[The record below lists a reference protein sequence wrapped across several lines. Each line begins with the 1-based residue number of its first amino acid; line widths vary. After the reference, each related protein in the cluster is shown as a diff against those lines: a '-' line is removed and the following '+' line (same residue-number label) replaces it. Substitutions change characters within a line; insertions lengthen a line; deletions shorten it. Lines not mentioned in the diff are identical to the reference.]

1 MSLTIFQKNRKATR
15 IGIIMLAL
23 IVIAGGGYFVYQKF
37 IYKAPVQAAAETLQT
52 TTARQGDIELSAS
65 GTGSYIAAATA
76 SIGFDTSGQIVEM
89 NAVIGNKVE
98 KGQVLARLESTS
110 AQIAYDQAQ
119 RTFLNLT
126 SPSAIAT
133 AENAVATAET
143 ALVSARQTLT
153 YIISPTVFSYEQKLA
168 DAEQALIDAQ
178 KEAQSNPSAE
188 NTAKVTSAQTVVD
201 KVQKNL
207 NGAWYYYRN
216 SYVPDIFTVEQRTPG
231 SRKTTKYIAAPTDA
245 GIASARAEYTLAQ
258 AALVEAKD
266 YLTALK
272 GEELPAGA
280 TGTSLNAFEQAKL
293 DVQTAQSTLNS
304 LQLVAPI
311 SGMITAVS
319 AGLGDTVASGTIITI
334 SDVSKVTLDFYLDET
349 DFDKVAVGYPV
360 SVVFDSLPD
369 LTFSGKVTSVDPSL
383 SDQNGTNLI
392 KGTAVLNSISPA
404 TRDTLLL
411 GMSAAVDV
419 IGGTAKNATLISVDA
434 LHEIDTDQYGVYVLK
449 NGKLEFTVVEV
460 GIKDSFNVVIKS
472 GLQPGDVV
480 STGLLE
486 TN

>member
-201 KVQKNL
+201 KVQ
-207 NGAWYYYRN
+207 N